1 MHKYSAESCVAES
14 FDMCYAE
21 VQPERYALACV
32 LKRDSSRETWTVGRK
47 QFNSTVLSGFF
58 GGGVGKNLC
67 ALRLKMEFPLTL
79 MMKVIVRGS
88 NTCGYIPKLFHYI
101 IF

>member
-1 MHKYSAESCVAES
+1 MHKYSAESYVAES

-58 GGGVGKNLC
+58 GGGSGQKFVC
-67 ALRLKMEFPLTL
+67 AQVEDGISFNTDDE
-79 MMKVIVRGS
+79 S
-88 NTCGYIPKLFHYI
+88 NSKRK
-101 IF
+101 